1 MLQRLLASGVAGMHA
16 AAWSDWGERLREVP
30 PSDRRP
36 WLSRLGIVDT
46 TGVSKPVARAWDA
59 IVTPERAL
67 AVRVAYPGTIDAE
80 SYYANLPDSLLDL
93 HASWQGD
100 PSDMPAILD

>member
-1 MLQRLLASGVAGMHA
+1 VHS
-16 AAWSDWGERLREVP
+16 AAWSDWGQRLDEVP

-36 WLSRLGIVDT
+36 WLSRQGIVDS
-46 TGVSKPVARAWDA
+46 TGVSKPVSAAWA
-59 IVTPERAL
+59 ALIAPERSVGA
-67 AVRVAYPGTIDAE
+67 RSAYPDSIDVE

-100 PSDMPAILD
+100 RSDGPAILD